1 MHPDPFAGPLVTA
14 AAARAAGLDA
24 ASLRRA
30 RRTGQLVRVSRGL
43 HLTAEGDTWL
53 GRLRAAAAVSSDAV
67 LSGPST
73 ARLSGIVVPDAW
85 PQEITVPP
93 DARRVRS
100 RPGLRVVVRPVA
112 EVVSLA
118 GFRSTSLARAVADI
132 ACGREPEPQQWVVDQ
147 ALRRGVPAV
156 EIERH
161 LAPGQRGVRTAR
173 RALLA
178 ADPLSESPLESG
190 VGLALCRHGVPRPVR
205 QLRLDGGRIRVDLA
219 WPAARV
225 ALEADGVGFHSD
237 PAALHRDRVRQN
249 RLAELGWIV
258 VRCTWADLR
267 HDPAALAALVTR
279 LLHDRA

>member
-1 MHPDPFAGPLVTA
+1 MSARPFPAPVLTAGQ
-14 AAARAAGLDA
+14 ARAAGLDA
-24 ASLRRA
+24 AALRRA
-30 RRTGQLVRVSRGL
+30 RRSGELVRLSRGL

-67 LSGPST
+67 LSGAST
-73 ARLSGIVVPDAW
+73 ARLSGIAVPDAW

-93 DARRVRS
+93 EARRVRS

-112 EVVSLA
+112 EVVFLA
-118 GFRSTSLARAVADI
+118 GLRTTTLARAVADI
-132 ACGREPEPQQWVVDQ
+132 ACGEEPEPQQWVVDQ

-161 LAPGQRGVRTAR
+161 LVPGQRGVRTAR
-173 RALLA
+173 RALQA
-178 ADPLSESPLESG
+178 ADPLSESPLESA
-190 VGLALCRHGVPRPVR
+190 VGLALCRYGVPRPVR
-205 QLRLDGGRIRVDLA
+205 QLRLDGGRIRVDMA

-237 PAALHRDRVRQN
+237 PAALHRDRERQN

-267 HDPAALAALVTR
+267 RDPAALAALVTR
-279 LLHDRA
+279 LVRDRT